1 MNKKVKGSAL
11 LALDLSKGIFVILIF
26 LIALKV
32 FFNPTSDP
40 SDVLIWRA
48 FVIAVILIPTV
59 LVGCFIYTY
68 VNYEDI
74 IANDKRVK
82 KEKKE
87 NAKLN
92 SSRDNHKH

>member
-1 MNKKVKGSAL
+1 MNRKVKGSAL

-26 LIALKV
+26 LIGLKV

-59 LVGCFIYTY
+59 LAGCFLYTY
-68 VNYEDI
+68 INYEDI
-74 IANDKRVK
+74 IANDEREKNNK
-82 KEKKE
+82 KK
-87 NAKLN
+87 
-92 SSRDNHKH
+92 